1 MKIKAAKIR
10 GITGDDDDEEDDDDD
25 DEGGLEGQ
33 DGPADDVHTLS
44 DLILL
49 YSEGRG

>member
-1 MKIKAAKIR
+1 MKNHS
-10 GITGDDDDEEDDDDD
+10 DDDDEDDSS
-25 DEGGLEGQ
+25 GLEGQ

-49 YSEGRG
+49 YNEGRG

>member
-1 MKIKAAKIR
+1 MMMEIPVTR
-10 GITGDDDDEEDDDDD
+10 
-25 DEGGLEGQ
+25 LEGH

-49 YSEGRG
+49 YNEGRG

>member
-10 GITGDDDDEEDDDDD
+10 GITGDD